1 MIQLGVLIEST
12 SRHYGLR
19 TGLAASR
26 ASEISCQN
34 QDSPRYVQSVF
45 MGGEEEEEEEEE
57 CLGNCGGFPQSS
69 VP

>member
-1 MIQLGVLIEST
+1 MLQLGVLIEST

-26 ASEISCQN
+26 ASEISCQK
-34 QDSPRYVQSVF
+34 QDSRRYVQSVF
-45 MGGEEEEEEEEE
+45 MGGEEEEEE